1 MVGEEKKMRYMAFQE
16 RNKGVM
22 HFLFF
27 EGTQVAVRGVEINR
41 FYGASRCRRGRFG
54 IGSVIDHN

>member
-1 MVGEEKKMRYMAFQE
+1 MVGEEKNMRYMAFQE

-27 EGTQVAVRGVEINR
+27 EGTQVAHRDADEDD
-41 FYGASRCRRGRFG
+41 
-54 IGSVIDHN
+54 SVSVQ